1 VRILPAILALT
12 IVLSS
17 KAQTNLPVSQLDY
30 MQWRPSPASHLV
42 TDSSASGHK
51 WQLSKYAG
59 LSAGY
64 MFFGG
69 GGTSFLSAPLGLQ
82 LTRPL
87 TNNIY
92 AFAGVSAAPVLFSV
106 NRLYTDPVT
115 SPGFHAYNP
124 SGAYKFGYNSR
135 VEMGL
140 MYVNDAHTFSISG
153 SVGVE
158 RGSYPVYP
166 VYRTNNS
173 KKQ

>member
-1 VRILPAILALT
+1 MRILPAILALT
-12 IVLSS
+12 IAFGS
-17 KAQTNLPVSQLDY
+17 KAQTNLPVNQLDF
-30 MQWRPSPASHLV
+30 MQWRPTPASFV
-42 TDSSASGHK
+42 RDSSAKGGHK
-51 WQLSKYAG
+51 WQLSKYGG

-64 MFFGG
+64 LFYGG

-124 SGAYKFGYNSR
+124 SGPYKLGYSSR

-140 MYVNDAHTFSISG
+140 MYINDAHTFSISG

-158 RGSYPVYP
+158 RGNYYTYP
-166 VYRTNNS
+166 VYRNNNS
-173 KKQ
+173 KRQ

>member
-1 VRILPAILALT
+1 MRILAAILAST
-12 IVLSS
+12 IALAS
-17 KAQTNLPVSQLDY
+17 KAQTNLPIGQLGY
-30 MQWRPSPASHLV
+30 MQWRPSPASYLSH
-42 TDSSASGHK
+42 DSSASRHK
-51 WQLSKYAG
+51 WQLSRYGA

-64 MFFGG
+64 LFFGG

-87 TNNIY
+87 TNNVY

-106 NRLYTDPVT
+106 SRLYTDPVT
-115 SPGFHAYNP
+115 NPGFHGYNP

-166 VYRTNNS
+166 VYRTGNA
-173 KKQ
+173 KK

>member
-1 VRILPAILALT
+1 
-12 IVLSS
+12 
-17 KAQTNLPVSQLDY
+17 
-30 MQWRPSPASHLV
+30 
-42 TDSSASGHK
+42 
-51 WQLSKYAG
+51 
-59 LSAGY
+59 
-64 MFFGG
+64 MFFGRG
-69 GGTSFLSAPLGLQ
+69 GASFLSAPLGLQ

-115 SPGFHAYNP
+115 SPGFHGYNP
-124 SGAYKFGYNSR
+124 SSPYKLGYNGR

-158 RGSYPVYP
+158 RGNYYTYP
-166 VYRTNNS
+166 VYRTKS
-173 KKQ
+173 GK

>member
-1 VRILPAILALT
+1 MRLLLTIFVLA

-17 KAQTNLPVSQLDY
+17 KAQTSLPVSPLGY
-30 MQWRPSPASHLV
+30 MQWRPSPASYLS
-42 TDSSASGHK
+42 TDSSVSRHK
-51 WQLSKYAG
+51 WQLSKYGG

-115 SPGFHAYNP
+115 NPGFHAYNP

-135 VEMGL
+135 VELGL

-166 VYRTNNS
+166 VYRTNQ
-173 KKQ
+173 KK

>member
-12 IVLSS
+12 IAFGS
-17 KAQTNLPVSQLDY
+17 KAQTNLPVNQLDY
-30 MQWRPSPASHLV
+30 MQWRPSPSSFV
-42 TDSSASGHK
+42 RDSSANGHK
-51 WQLSKYAG
+51 WQLSRYGG

-64 MFFGG
+64 LFYGG

-106 NRLYTDPVT
+106 NRLYTDPAT

-124 SGAYKFGYNSR
+124 SGPYKLGYSSR

-140 MYVNDAHTFSISG
+140 MYINDAHTFSISG

-158 RGSYPVYP
+158 RGNYYTYP
-166 VYRTNNS
+166 VYRNNNS
-173 KKQ
+173 KRQ

>member
-1 VRILPAILALT
+1 
-12 IVLSS
+12 
-17 KAQTNLPVSQLDY
+17 
-30 MQWRPSPASHLV
+30 MQWRPTPV
-42 TDSSASGHK
+42 YNQITDSSARGHK
-51 WQLSKYAG
+51 WYFSKYGG

-69 GGTSFLSAPLGLQ
+69 GGASFLSAPVGLQ

-87 TNNIY
+87 NNNIY

-115 SPGFHAYNP
+115 NPGFHGYNP

-166 VYRTNNS
+166 VNRVSS